1 MFVTGKCA
9 MTGKGSDIR
18 MSRAVYD
25 PAIREAL
32 TLGEVGRMKSVLKRA
47 RKVQAETGNLSAGI
61 ADLEAAIARL
71 EKR

>member
-1 MFVTGKCA
+1 
-9 MTGKGSDIR
+9 MTDKGPAIR

-32 TLGEVGRMKSVLKRA
+32 TLGEVGRMKSVLRRA
-47 RKVQAETGNLSAGI
+47 RKIQADIGDLSAGI
-61 ADLEAAIARL
+61 ADLEAAIARM